1 MNHYEFENLLRHAPE
16 TSVKV
21 SGQLHQDIMRS
32 VRLAEAQE
40 RPSRFAWAG
49 PALGAAMAVMVLA
62 VLQISQPAAV
72 TVKPQQPLVAHK
84 VDSTIKLQAFGDSL
98 KNLAGNS
105 LLTEN
110 ELKLELERL
119 KSDLKRFD
127 FRS

>member
-1 MNHYEFENLLRHAPE
+1 MNHYEFENLLRNAPE

-21 SGQLHQDIMRS
+21 GGQLHQDIMRS
-32 VRLAEAQE
+32 VRLAEPRE
-40 RPSRFAWAG
+40 KRTMFAWAG
-49 PALGAAMAVMVLA
+49 PALGAAMAILVLA
-62 VLQISQPAAV
+62 VLQVWQPV
-72 TVKPQQPLVAHK
+72 GVKPQQPLLAHK
-84 VDSTIKLQAFGDSL
+84 NDSTPKFQNFGDSL
-98 KNLAGNS
+98 KNLADSS